1 MATEREPFEGFFE
14 EDFEMYL
21 PPRRKD
27 RKFNDDRLLIKH
39 RLHSLGELIAPG
51 LGEAGLDLDFKTS
64 LSHPY
69 TFNKFSVDSQWVYF
83 ARKEKETK
91 PLKKLFG
98 EFLGKDLDMHYCHVI
113 LVAEINLDG
122 VELALKIHQQA
133 WWDGQN
139 VKNRCNKEDARK
151 KLTDA
156 LNQQSGFILSI
167 HNWKKEYVCG
177 KLTHGDVANY
187 MKYYT
192 PGNHWFHLRMSLPK
206 ETVIPMEAG
215 FAEFAGEKL
224 AGLAPIYKLIEW
236 RKDNDCVFGGG

>member
-1 MATEREPFEGFFE
+1 MTIDREPFEGFFE
-14 EDFEMYL
+14 EDFDMYL
-21 PPRRKD
+21 PPKRKD
-27 RKFNDDRLLIKH
+27 RSYNEDRLLIKH

-51 LGEAGLDLDFKTS
+51 LKGAGLDLDFKTS

-83 ARKEKETK
+83 ARKEKDTK

-98 EFLGKDLDMHYCHVI
+98 EFLSKDLDMHYCHVI
-113 LVAEINLDG
+113 LVAEINLDC
-122 VELALKIHQQA
+122 VELTLKIHQQA

-139 VKNRCNKEDARK
+139 IKNKCNEASARK
-151 KLTDA
+151 ELTDA

-167 HNWKKEYVCG
+167 HNWKREYVCG
-177 KLTHGDVANY
+177 KLTQGDIMNY

-192 PGNHWFHLRMSLPK
+192 PGDHWFHLRMTLPR
-206 ETVIPMEAG
+206 ETVIPMGAG
-215 FAEFAGEKL
+215 FAEFASDKL
-224 AGLAPIYKLIEW
+224 ARLAPIYKFIEW